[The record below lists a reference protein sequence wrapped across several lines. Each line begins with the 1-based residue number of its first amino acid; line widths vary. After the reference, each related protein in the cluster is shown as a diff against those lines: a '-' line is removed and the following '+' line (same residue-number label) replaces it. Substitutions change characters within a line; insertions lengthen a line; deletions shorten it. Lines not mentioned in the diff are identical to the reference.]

1 MTKTK
6 KNSVTFMK
14 QTIKEMI
21 LQDSEVTRI
30 LLGNEENNYKNAKEL
45 LGKNIYDHLTD
56 FSRTKNS
63 TYIFY
68 NTDLRQKFKYED
80 TNAVSVSIIITS
92 TVINYDENYN
102 NHIDLLSERI
112 SNDIFDKWDSNH
124 IQNYSNSAITYDGFL
139 ARNISFQISVDYI

>member
-1 MTKTK
+1 MNETR
-6 KNSVTFMK
+6 KNTITSMK
-14 QTIKEMI
+14 QAIKEMI

-45 LGKNIYDHLTD
+45 LGKNIYDHLTS
-56 FSRTKNS
+56 FSRLKDN

>member
-1 MTKTK
+1 MNETRKNTITSTK
-6 KNSVTFMK
+6 
-14 QTIKEMI
+14 QAIKDML
-21 LQDSEVTRI
+21 LQDSEITKI
-30 LLGNEENNYKNAKEL
+30 LLGNKENNYKNVKEL
-45 LGKNIYDHLTD
+45 LGKNIYDHLIS
-56 FSRTKNS
+56 FSRLEDN

-112 SNDIFDKWDSNH
+112 SNDIFDKWDSNY
-124 IQNYSNSAITYDGFL
+124 IRNYSNSAITYDGFL

>member
-14 QTIKEMI
+14 QTIKEML
-21 LQDSEVTRI
+21 LQDSEVTKI
-30 LLGNEENNYKNAKEL
+30 LLGNEENNYKNVKEL
-45 LGKNIYDHLTD
+45 LGKNIYDYLAD
-56 FSRTKNS
+56 FSRIKNS
-63 TYIFY
+63 TYILY
-68 NTDLRQKFKYED
+68 DADLRQKFKYED
-80 TNAVSVSIIITS
+80 TNAVSMSIIITS

-124 IQNYSNSAITYDGFL
+124 IQNYSNSAIKYNGFL